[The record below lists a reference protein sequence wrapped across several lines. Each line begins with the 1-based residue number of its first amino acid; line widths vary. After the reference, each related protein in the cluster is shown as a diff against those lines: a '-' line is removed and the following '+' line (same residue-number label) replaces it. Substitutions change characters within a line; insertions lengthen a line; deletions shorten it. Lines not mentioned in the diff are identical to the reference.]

1 MIGKSLNSLATEEA
15 HIILGTTIDFEVKDE
30 IRLTILLSGVNL
42 NDYEMK
48 HDDYFDIESFI
59 RDN

>member
-1 MIGKSLNSLATEEA
+1 MQQC
-15 HIILGTTIDFEVKDE
+15 HIDFEVKDE